1 MLHLILSLAN
11 WTAFGLVV
19 LSQFQVARAVKGTR
33 PRYLWSTAL
42 RISSYLLIVVWLAT
56 ASVSIATGN
65 FIHAAL
71 ALGMGCFWMWVESSR
86 EKDDDMFTG
95 LGAKIAGHVKSFAA
109 GPQPLGSE
117 T

>member
-19 LSQFQVARAVKGTR
+19 LSQFQAARAVKGTR

-95 LGAKIAGHVKSFAA
+95 MGTKILNSVKQMAAAPAAQGSGA
-109 GPQPLGSE
+109 
-117 T
+117 